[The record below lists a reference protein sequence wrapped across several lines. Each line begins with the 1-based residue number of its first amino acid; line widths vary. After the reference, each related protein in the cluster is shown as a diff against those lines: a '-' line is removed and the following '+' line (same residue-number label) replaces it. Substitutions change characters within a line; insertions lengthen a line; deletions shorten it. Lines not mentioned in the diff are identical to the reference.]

1 MIFGDKNLKEIDAF
15 ELIDDLQ
22 RKNIPLLIDSKTGKL
37 NLKGR
42 QQLKSMVEDFMNN
55 KSNKIQSIQNEI
67 KELKEIVEGEI
78 EKIYDNI
85 EKFENIEQNAK

>member
-1 MIFGDKNLKEIDAF
+1 
-15 ELIDDLQ
+15 
-22 RKNIPLLIDSKTGKL
+22 
-37 NLKGR
+37 
-42 QQLKSMVEDFMNN
+42 MVEDFMNN

-85 EKFENIEQNAK
+85 EKFGNIEQNAK